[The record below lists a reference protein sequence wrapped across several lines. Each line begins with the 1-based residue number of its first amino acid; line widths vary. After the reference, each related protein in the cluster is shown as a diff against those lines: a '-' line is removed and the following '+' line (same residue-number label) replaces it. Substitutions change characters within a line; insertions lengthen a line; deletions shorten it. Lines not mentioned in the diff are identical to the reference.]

1 MKKDDVVLFEI
12 LATKLVNNLTEAK
25 RDDKGKFVYVY
36 NPIITKA
43 KTKDGWDDY
52 NCSQKRNQR
61 PEELKSQIKM
71 IRKVL
76 MDISEDL

>member
-1 MKKDDVVLFEI
+1 MKKDDVALFEI

-25 RDDKGKFVYVY
+25 RDDKGKLLGVSNMGKPVKHGHF
-36 NPIITKA
+36 
-43 KTKDGWDDY
+43 DY
-52 NCSQKRNQR
+52 YEFSQKRNQTQ
-61 PEELKSQIKM
+61 EELKSQIKM